1 MKGKI
6 YKIYNDVNDKL
17 YIGKTLSTIEERFK
31 QHCHDKTRRDYEK
44 RPLYNAMNKYGEEH
58 FHIELIEECNI
69 DLLSQRECYWIEF
82 YDSYHNGYNATKG
95 GDGRQLYD
103 YNLIVELYDK
113 GLLCNEI
120 VKCLGC
126 DQYVVTTALRLA
138 NRDTSKNM
146 IQNLA
151 SPIAAYSLD
160 GTFIQQFD
168 SQSEAARWLIEK
180 GIASTNSVKN
190 VGYAIGRVANGDR
203 KTAYKM
209 LWKNVKK

>member
-1 MKGKI
+1 MRQI
-6 YKIYNDVNDKL
+6 
-17 YIGKTLSTIEERFK
+17 
-31 QHCHDKTRRDYEK
+31 
-44 RPLYNAMNKYGEEH
+44 YGEEY
-58 FHIELIEECNI
+58 FHIELIEECDI
-69 DLLSQRECYWIEF
+69 EILSQRECYWIEF
-82 YDSYHNGYNATKG
+82 YNTYHNGYNATKG

-120 VKCLGC
+120 TKYLGC
-126 DQYVVTTALRLA
+126 DQYVVTNALHLA

-146 IQNLA
+146 IKNCA
-151 SPIAAYSLD
+151 SPIAAYNLD

-168 SQSEAARWLIEK
+168 SQSDAARWLIEQ
-180 GIASTNSVKN
+180 GIAKTDSVKN

-209 LWKNVKK
+209 LWKNIK